1 MKLIMLSIAYVFLEF
16 VGKYFS
22 VFVSVTHQSIK
33 ADQHK
38 NTVKHKFSFLF
49 YCSYLWMNL
58 AEYGSRWWKSWIA
71 NTGIQNASH
80 YDHAGFW

>member
-22 VFVSVTHQSIK
+22 VFVSVTHQSGK

-38 NTVKHKFSFLF
+38 STVKHKFSFLF
-49 YCSYLWMNL
+49 YCSYL
-58 AEYGSRWWKSWIA
+58 
-71 NTGIQNASH
+71 
-80 YDHAGFW
+80 